1 MSDKKRWKRETLKPS
16 LDKNEK
22 NGVLK
27 DNEDDF
33 VNNEEDIQNVNYLE
47 NVGFPGESP
56 YTRGLHAT
64 GYRGRLWTMRQ
75 YAGFGSAEESN
86 KRFRYLISQGNRGL
100 SVAFDLPTQMGYD
113 SDHPLAKGEVG
124 KVGVAIDSIKDMEK
138 LFEGLPLD
146 GISTSMTINAPAAM
160 LSSLYFLL
168 ANRRKT
174 DLKSIKGTVQNDILK
189 EYIAR
194 GTYIYPPDKSLKLT
208 TDIFEYCSKNV
219 PGWNT
224 ISVSGYHIREAGSTA
239 VQELAFTL
247 ADGITYVEAAIARGL
262 SADIV
267 APRIAFFFNAHND
280 FLIEIAKFRA
290 ARIMWADI
298 MKNKFGVKKEESA
311 RLRFHTQTGGSTL
324 TAQQPY
330 NNVIRTTIQALSAVL
345 GGTQSLHTNSLDE
358 ALGLPSEKAA
368 RLALRTQQIIAHESG
383 IVNTVDP
390 LAGSWTIEKMTVD
403 MCSEAK
409 EIIKKIDER
418 GGMLKAIESGWV
430 QQQIAD
436 ASYEYQRKIER
447 DDLIV
452 VGINKFTESDESDK
466 EDFTKIEDG
475 FGKKQS
481 DEISKIKKMD
491 RNLKEIMNRFEKAA
505 KNGDENLIPYMMEAF
520 DNNATLGEV
529 CDLLRTVWGEY
540 RPKEII

>member
-1 MSDKKRWKRETLKPS
+1 MSDKKRWREETLNPS
-16 LDKNEK
+16 LNKNE
-22 NGVLK
+22 NSH
-27 DNEDDF
+27 NEIDSDF
-33 VNNEEDIQNVNYLE
+33 VNSEEDLKDKKYLE
-47 NVGFPGESP
+47 NIGFPGEVP
-56 YTRGLHAT
+56 YARGLHAT

-113 SDHPLAKGEVG
+113 SDNPIARGEVG

-138 LFEGLPLD
+138 LFEELPLD
-146 GISTSMTINAPAAM
+146 DISTSMTINAPAAM

-168 ANRRKT
+168 AKRRKT
-174 DLKSIKGTVQNDILK
+174 DLKSIRGTVQNDILK

-194 GTYIYPPDKSLKLT
+194 GTYIYPPDKSLKLA

-247 ADGITYVEAAIARGL
+247 ANGITYVEAAIARGL
-262 SADIV
+262 PADSV

-280 FLIEIAKFRA
+280 FLVEIAKFRA
-290 ARIMWADI
+290 ARIMWANI
-298 MKNKFGVKKEESA
+298 MRNKFGVQKEESV

-390 LAGSWTIEKMTVD
+390 LAGSWTIEKMTAD
-403 MCSEAK
+403 MCKEAE
-409 EIIKKIDER
+409 EIIEKIDER

-436 ASYEYQRKIER
+436 ASYEYQRKVEK

-452 VGINKFTESDESDK
+452 VGINKFTESDENEE
-466 EDFTKIEDG
+466 EDFTKIEEG
-475 FGKKQS
+475 MGEKQS
-481 DEISKIKKMD
+481 EDVSKIKKMD
-491 RNLKEIMNRFEKAA
+491 RNLKEIMNELEKIA
-505 KNGDENLIPYMMEAF
+505 KEGEENLIPYMMKAF
-520 DNNATLGEV
+520 DNDATLGEV
-529 CDLLRTVWGEY
+529 CDLLRSVWGEY

>member
-1 MSDKKRWKRETLKPS
+1 MSNKKRWEEKTNPS
-16 LDKNEK
+16 LN
-22 NGVLK
+22 K
-27 DNEDDF
+27 DSKTVEDNF
-33 VNNEEDIQNVNYLE
+33 VNSEEDLEGLEYLE
-47 NVGFPGESP
+47 KIGFPGEMP
-56 YTRGLHAT
+56 YARGLHAT

-86 KRFRYLISQGNRGL
+86 KRFRYLISQGNNGL

-113 SDHPLAKGEVG
+113 SDDPVAQGEVG
-124 KVGVAIDSIKDMEK
+124 KVGVAIDSINDMEK
-138 LFEGLPLD
+138 LFEELPLD
-146 GISTSMTINAPAAM
+146 KISTSMTINAPASM

-168 ANRRKT
+168 AKRRKT
-174 DLKSIKGTVQNDILK
+174 DLKLIKGTVQNDILK

-194 GTYIYPPDKSLKLT
+194 GTYIYPPDKSLKLA

-247 ADGITYVEAAIARGL
+247 ANGITYVEAAIARGM
-262 SADIV
+262 SADSV

-280 FLIEIAKFRA
+280 FLVEIAKFRA
-290 ARIMWADI
+290 ARIMWANI

-383 IVNTVDP
+383 VVNTIDP
-390 LAGSWTIEKMTVD
+390 LAGSWTIEKMTAD
-403 MCSEAK
+403 MCREAE
-409 EIIKKIDER
+409 EIIEKINER

-436 ASYEYQRKIER
+436 ASYDYQRKIEK
-447 DDLIV
+447 DETVV
-452 VGINKFTESDESDK
+452 VGINKFMENEDEEK
-466 EDFTKIEDG
+466 EEFTKIEEG
-475 FGKKQS
+475 VGEKQS
-481 DEISKIKKMD
+481 EEISKLKKRD
-491 RNLKEIMNRFEKAA
+491 RGTKEIMDRFEEAV
-505 KNGDENLIPYMMEAF
+505 KNGSENLIPYMMEAF
-520 DNNATLGEV
+520 DNEATLGEV
-529 CDLLRTVWGEY
+529 CDLLRSVWGEY

>member
-1 MSDKKRWKRETLKPS
+1 MSDKKRWSEETLNPS
-16 LDKNEK
+16 LGKSK
-22 NGVLK
+22 KTLK
-27 DNEDDF
+27 KIDSDF
-33 VNNEEDIQNVNYLE
+33 VNSKEDLKDRKYLE
-47 NVGFPGESP
+47 NIGFPGESP
-56 YTRGLHAT
+56 YARGLHAT

-113 SDHPLAKGEVG
+113 SDHPIAQGEVG

-138 LFEGLPLD
+138 LFEELPLNN
-146 GISTSMTINAPAAM
+146 ISTSMTINAPAAM

-174 DLKSIKGTVQNDILK
+174 DLKSIRGTVQNDILK

-194 GTYIYPPDKSLKLT
+194 GTYIYPPDKSLKLAI
-208 TDIFEYCSKNV
+208 DIFEYCSKNV

-247 ADGITYVEAAIARGL
+247 ANGIVYVEAAIARGL
-262 SADIV
+262 SADSV

-280 FLIEIAKFRA
+280 FLVEIAKFRA

-390 LAGSWTIEKMTVD
+390 LAGSWTIEKMTTD
-403 MCSEAK
+403 LCNEAK
-409 EIIKKIDER
+409 EIIGKINER

-436 ASYEYQRKIER
+436 ASYEYQKKIEK

-452 VGINKFTESDESDK
+452 VGINKFTESNENDE
-466 EDFTKIEDG
+466 EGFTKIEEEIG
-475 FGKKQS
+475 ERQS
-481 DEISKIKKMD
+481 DEVSKIKKTN
-491 RNLKEIMNRFEKAA
+491 RNLKEIMIEFEKAA
-505 KNGDENLIPYMMEAF
+505 KDGEENLIPHMMEAF
-520 DNNATLGEV
+520 DNDATLGEV
-529 CDLLRTVWGEY
+529 CDLLRSVWGEY

>member
-1 MSDKKRWKRETLKPS
+1 MSNKKRWEEKTLNPG
-16 LDKNEK
+16 LN
-22 NGVLK
+22 K
-27 DNEDDF
+27 DSKTVEDNF
-33 VNNEEDIQNVNYLE
+33 VNSEEDLEDLEYLE
-47 NVGFPGESP
+47 RVGFPGEMP
-56 YTRGLHAT
+56 YARGLHAT

-75 YAGFGSAEESN
+75 YAGFGSAKESN
-86 KRFRYLISQGNRGL
+86 KRFRYLISQGNNGL

-113 SDHPLAKGEVG
+113 SDHPIAQGEVG
-124 KVGVAIDSIKDMEK
+124 KVGVAIDSINDMEK
-138 LFEGLPLD
+138 LFEELPLD
-146 GISTSMTINAPAAM
+146 KISTSMTINAPASM

-168 ANRRKT
+168 AKRRKT
-174 DLKSIKGTVQNDILK
+174 DLKLIKGTVQNDILK

-194 GTYIYPPDKSLKLT
+194 GTYIYPPDKSLKLA
-208 TDIFEYCSKNV
+208 TDIFEYCSKKV

-247 ADGITYVEAAIARGL
+247 ANGITYVEAAIARGM
-262 SADIV
+262 SADSV

-280 FLIEIAKFRA
+280 FLVEIAKFRA
-290 ARIMWADI
+290 ARIMWASI

-383 IVNTVDP
+383 VVNTIDP
-390 LAGSWTIEKMTVD
+390 LAGSWTIEKMTAD
-403 MCSEAK
+403 MCREAE
-409 EIIKKIDER
+409 EIIEKINER

-436 ASYEYQRKIER
+436 ASYDYQRKIEK
-447 DDLIV
+447 DETVV
-452 VGINKFTESDESDK
+452 VGINKFMENEDEEK
-466 EDFTKIEDG
+466 EEFTKIEEG
-475 FGKKQS
+475 VGEKQS
-481 DEISKIKKMD
+481 EEISKLKKRD
-491 RNLKEIMNRFEKAA
+491 RGTNEIMKKFEEAV
-505 KNGDENLIPYMMEAF
+505 KNGNENLIPYMMEAF
-520 DNNATLGEV
+520 DNEATLGEV
-529 CDLLRTVWGEY
+529 CDLLRSVWGEY

>member
-1 MSDKKRWKRETLKPS
+1 MSNKKRWEEKTNPS
-16 LDKNEK
+16 LN
-22 NGVLK
+22 K
-27 DNEDDF
+27 DSKTVEDNF
-33 VNNEEDIQNVNYLE
+33 VNSEEDLEGLEYLE
-47 NVGFPGESP
+47 KIGFPGEMP
-56 YTRGLHAT
+56 YARGLHAT

-86 KRFRYLISQGNRGL
+86 KRFRYLISQGNNGL

-113 SDHPLAKGEVG
+113 SDDPVAQGEVG
-124 KVGVAIDSIKDMEK
+124 KVGVAIDSINDMEK
-138 LFEGLPLD
+138 LFEELPLD
-146 GISTSMTINAPAAM
+146 KISTSMTINAPASM

-168 ANRRKT
+168 AKRRKT
-174 DLKSIKGTVQNDILK
+174 DLKLIKGTVQNDILK

-194 GTYIYPPDKSLKLT
+194 GTYIYPPDKSLKLA

-247 ADGITYVEAAIARGL
+247 ANGITYVEAAIARGM
-262 SADIV
+262 SADSV

-280 FLIEIAKFRA
+280 FLVEIAKFRA
-290 ARIMWADI
+290 ARIMWANI

-383 IVNTVDP
+383 VVNTIDP
-390 LAGSWTIEKMTVD
+390 LAGSWTIEKMTAD
-403 MCSEAK
+403 MCREAE
-409 EIIKKIDER
+409 EIIEKINER

-436 ASYEYQRKIER
+436 ASYDYQRKIEK
-447 DDLIV
+447 DETVV
-452 VGINKFTESDESDK
+452 VGINKFMENEDEEK
-466 EDFTKIEDG
+466 EEFTKIEEG
-475 FGKKQS
+475 VGEKQS
-481 DEISKIKKMD
+481 EEISKLKKRD
-491 RNLKEIMNRFEKAA
+491 RGTKEIMDRFEEAV
-505 KNGDENLIPYMMEAF
+505 KNGNENLIPYMMEAF
-520 DNNATLGEV
+520 DNEATLGEV
-529 CDLLRTVWGEY
+529 CDLLRSVWGEY

>member
-1 MSDKKRWKRETLKPS
+1 MSDKKRWSEETLNPS
-16 LDKNEK
+16 LGKSK
-22 NGVLK
+22 KTLK
-27 DNEDDF
+27 KIDSDF
-33 VNNEEDIQNVNYLE
+33 VNSKEDLKDRKYLE
-47 NVGFPGESP
+47 NIGFPGESP
-56 YTRGLHAT
+56 YARGLHAT

-113 SDHPLAKGEVG
+113 SDHPIAQGEVG

-138 LFEGLPLD
+138 LFEELPLNN
-146 GISTSMTINAPAAM
+146 ISTSMTINAPAAM

-174 DLKSIKGTVQNDILK
+174 DLKSIRGTVQNDILK

-194 GTYIYPPDKSLKLT
+194 GTYIYPPDKSLKLAI
-208 TDIFEYCSKNV
+208 DIFEYCSKNV

-247 ADGITYVEAAIARGL
+247 ANGIVYVEAAIARGL
-262 SADIV
+262 SADSV

-280 FLIEIAKFRA
+280 FLVEIAKFRA

-390 LAGSWTIEKMTVD
+390 LAGSWTIEKMTTD
-403 MCSEAK
+403 MCNEAEK
-409 EIIKKIDER
+409 IIGKINER

-436 ASYEYQRKIER
+436 ASYEYQKKIEK

-452 VGINKFTESDESDK
+452 VGINKFTESDEND
-466 EDFTKIEDG
+466 EEGFTKIEDEI
-475 FGKKQS
+475 GKKQS
-481 DEISKIKKMD
+481 DEVSKIKKTN
-491 RNLKEIMNRFEKAA
+491 RNLKEIMIEFEKAA
-505 KNGDENLIPYMMEAF
+505 KDGEENLIPRMMEAF
-520 DNNATLGEV
+520 DNDATLGEV
-529 CDLLRTVWGEY
+529 CDLLRSVWGEY

>member
-1 MSDKKRWKRETLKPS
+1 MSNKKRWEEKTLNPS
-16 LDKNEK
+16 LK
-22 NGVLK
+22 K
-27 DNEDDF
+27 DSKTVEDNF
-33 VNNEEDIQNVNYLE
+33 VNSEEDLEGLEYLE
-47 NVGFPGESP
+47 KIGFPGEMP
-56 YTRGLHAT
+56 YARGLHAT

-86 KRFRYLISQGNRGL
+86 KRFRYLISQGNNGL

-113 SDHPLAKGEVG
+113 SDHPIAQGEVG
-124 KVGVAIDSIKDMEK
+124 KVGVAIDSINDMEK
-138 LFEGLPLD
+138 LFEELPLD
-146 GISTSMTINAPAAM
+146 KISTSMTINAPASM

-168 ANRRKT
+168 AKRRKT
-174 DLKSIKGTVQNDILK
+174 DLKLIKGTVQNDILK

-194 GTYIYPPDKSLKLT
+194 GTYIYPPDKSLKLA

-247 ADGITYVEAAIARGL
+247 ANGITYVEAAIARGM
-262 SADIV
+262 SADSV

-280 FLIEIAKFRA
+280 FLVEIAKFRA
-290 ARIMWADI
+290 ARIMWANI

-383 IVNTVDP
+383 VVNTIDP
-390 LAGSWTIEKMTVD
+390 LAGSWTIEKMTAD
-403 MCSEAK
+403 MCREAE
-409 EIIKKIDER
+409 EIIEKINER

-436 ASYEYQRKIER
+436 ASYDYQRRIEK
-447 DDLIV
+447 DETVV
-452 VGINKFTESDESDK
+452 VGINKFMENEDEEK
-466 EDFTKIEDG
+466 EEFTKIEEG
-475 FGKKQS
+475 VGKKQS
-481 DEISKIKKMD
+481 EEISKLKKRD
-491 RNLKEIMNRFEKAA
+491 RGTNEIMKKFEEAV
-505 KNGDENLIPYMMEAF
+505 KNGNENLIPYMMEAF
-520 DNNATLGEV
+520 DNEATLGEV
-529 CDLLRTVWGEY
+529 CDLLRSVWGEY

>member
-1 MSDKKRWKRETLKPS
+1 MSNKKRWEEKTLNPS
-16 LDKNEK
+16 LKRDSKTVE
-22 NGVLK
+22 
-27 DNEDDF
+27 DNF
-33 VNNEEDIQNVNYLE
+33 VNSEEDLEGLEYLE
-47 NVGFPGESP
+47 KIGFPGEMP
-56 YTRGLHAT
+56 YARGLHAT

-86 KRFRYLISQGNRGL
+86 KRFRYLISQGNNGL

-113 SDHPLAKGEVG
+113 SDHPIAQGEVG
-124 KVGVAIDSIKDMEK
+124 KVGVAIDSINDMEK
-138 LFEGLPLD
+138 LFEELPLD
-146 GISTSMTINAPAAM
+146 KISTSMTINAPASM

-168 ANRRKT
+168 AKRRKT
-174 DLKSIKGTVQNDILK
+174 DLKLIKGTVQNDILK

-194 GTYIYPPDKSLKLT
+194 GTYIYPPDKSLKLA

-247 ADGITYVEAAIARGL
+247 ANGITYVEAAIARGM
-262 SADIV
+262 SADSV

-280 FLIEIAKFRA
+280 FLVEIAKFRA
-290 ARIMWADI
+290 ARIMWANI

-383 IVNTVDP
+383 VVNTIDP
-390 LAGSWTIEKMTVD
+390 LAGSWTIEKMTAD
-403 MCSEAK
+403 MCREAE
-409 EIIKKIDER
+409 EIIEKINER

-436 ASYEYQRKIER
+436 ASYDYQRKIEK
-447 DDLIV
+447 DETVV
-452 VGINKFTESDESDK
+452 VGINKFMENEDEEK
-466 EDFTKIEDG
+466 EEFTKIEEG
-475 FGKKQS
+475 VGEKQS
-481 DEISKIKKMD
+481 EEISKLKKRD
-491 RNLKEIMNRFEKAA
+491 RGTKEIMDRFEEAV
-505 KNGDENLIPYMMEAF
+505 KNGNENLIPYMMEAF
-520 DNNATLGEV
+520 DNEATLGEV
-529 CDLLRTVWGEY
+529 CDLLRSVWGEY

>member
-1 MSDKKRWKRETLKPS
+1 MSDKKRWSEETLNPS
-16 LDKNEK
+16 LGKSK
-22 NGVLK
+22 KTLK
-27 DNEDDF
+27 KIDSDF
-33 VNNEEDIQNVNYLE
+33 VNSKEDLKDRKYLE
-47 NVGFPGESP
+47 NIGFPGESP
-56 YTRGLHAT
+56 YARGLHAT

-113 SDHPLAKGEVG
+113 SDHPIAQGEVG

-138 LFEGLPLD
+138 LFEELPLD
-146 GISTSMTINAPAAM
+146 DISTSMTINAPAAM

-174 DLKSIKGTVQNDILK
+174 DLKSIRGTVQNDILK

-194 GTYIYPPDKSLKLT
+194 GTYIYPPDKSLKLAI
-208 TDIFEYCSKNV
+208 DIFEYCSKNV

-247 ADGITYVEAAIARGL
+247 ANGIVYVEAAIARGL
-262 SADIV
+262 SADSV
-267 APRIAFFFNAHND
+267 APRITFFFNAHND
-280 FLIEIAKFRA
+280 FLVEIAKFRA

-298 MKNKFGVKKEESA
+298 MKNKFGVKKEEST

-390 LAGSWTIEKMTVD
+390 LAGSWTIEKMTTD
-403 MCSEAK
+403 LCNEAE
-409 EIIKKIDER
+409 EIIGKINER

-436 ASYEYQRKIER
+436 ASYEYQKKIEK

-452 VGINKFTESDESDK
+452 VGINKFTESNENDE
-466 EDFTKIEDG
+466 EGFTKIEEEIG
-475 FGKKQS
+475 ERQS
-481 DEISKIKKMD
+481 DEVSKIKKTN
-491 RNLKEIMNRFEKAA
+491 RNLKEIMVEFEKAA
-505 KNGDENLIPYMMEAF
+505 KDGKENLIPHMMEAF
-520 DNNATLGEV
+520 DNDATLGEV
-529 CDLLRTVWGEY
+529 CDLLRSVWGEY

>member
-1 MSDKKRWKRETLKPS
+1 
-16 LDKNEK
+16 LDK
-22 NGVLK
+22 
-27 DNEDDF
+27 
-33 VNNEEDIQNVNYLE
+33 
-47 NVGFPGESP
+47 
-56 YTRGLHAT
+56 
-64 GYRGRLWTMRQ
+64 
-75 YAGFGSAEESN
+75 
-86 KRFRYLISQGNRGL
+86 
-100 SVAFDLPTQMGYD
+100 
-113 SDHPLAKGEVG
+113 
-124 KVGVAIDSIKDMEK
+124 
-138 LFEGLPLD
+138 
-146 GISTSMTINAPAAM
+146 ISTSMTINAPASM

-168 ANRRKT
+168 AKRRKT
-174 DLKSIKGTVQNDILK
+174 DLKLIKGTVQNDILK

-194 GTYIYPPDKSLKLT
+194 GTYIYPPDKSLKLA

-247 ADGITYVEAAIARGL
+247 ANGITYVEAAIARGM
-262 SADIV
+262 SADSV

-280 FLIEIAKFRA
+280 FLVEIAKFRA
-290 ARIMWADI
+290 ARIMWANI

-383 IVNTVDP
+383 VVNTIDP
-390 LAGSWTIEKMTVD
+390 LAGSWTIEKMTAD
-403 MCSEAK
+403 MCREAE
-409 EIIKKIDER
+409 EIIEKINER

-436 ASYEYQRKIER
+436 ASYDYQRRIEK
-447 DDLIV
+447 DETVV
-452 VGINKFTESDESDK
+452 VGINKFMENEDEEK
-466 EDFTKIEDG
+466 EEFTKIEEG
-475 FGKKQS
+475 VGKKQS
-481 DEISKIKKMD
+481 EEISKLKK
-491 RNLKEIMNRFEKAA
+491 RNRETKEIMDRFEEVV
-505 KNGDENLIPYMMEAF
+505 KNGNENLIPYMMEAF
-520 DNNATLGEV
+520 DNEATLGEV
-529 CDLLRTVWGEY
+529 CDLLRSVWGEY